1 MILQDS
7 ATIVAI
13 ATPPGHGGIGVIR
26 LSGKD
31 SIPLIRNLL
40 RRAEETFSP
49 NLSTLH
55 HLLHPETKLLI
66 DEAIITYFKAPHS
79 FTGEDVVEVSC
90 HGSPVILAEVLRL
103 LTSFGARVAEPGEF
117 TFRAFLNRR
126 IDLTQ
131 AEAINDLIHATTNYQ
146 AQLAARQ
153 LNGEFSKSLRGIKDN
168 LVEMIVYFESSI
180 EFVEDDLDAL
190 DVRKFSGRLDGV
202 IAQLGK
208 LISSFRLGRLIRNG
222 VKLALVGRPN
232 VGKSSL
238 FNSLLGRNRAIVTAI
253 PGTTRDTVTEHFS
266 LHGVPV
272 ELVDTAGMRET
283 DDAVERLGVERTV
296 AAVSDADLVAGIVEA
311 HSPPPP
317 EDVRFISELPLSI
330 LIINKVDL
338 GLVLPGE
345 LVKKLSGG
353 VPAVVVSAL
362 TGQGID
368 ELLEELRKLLLPGNQ
383 TTIEGSLI
391 TNERHY
397 RALEHT
403 LTAIRQARDD
413 LQSGHSEEIVL
424 VSLHQAL
431 HHLGT
436 ITGEMLIGDILDQIF
451 STFCIGK

>member
-1 MILQDS
+1 MLLQDS
-7 ATIVAI
+7 ATIAAV
-13 ATPPGHGGIGVIR
+13 ATPPGYGGIGVIR
-26 LSGKD
+26 VSGKD
-31 SIPLIRNLL
+31 SLPFVRRLL
-40 RRAEETFSP
+40 RRADEPLPP
-49 NLSTLH
+49 NLSALH
-55 HLLHPETKLLI
+55 HIIHPETKLLV

-79 FTGEDVVEVSC
+79 FTGEDVVELSC

-131 AEAINDLIHATTNYQ
+131 AEAINDLIHATTGYQ

-153 LNGEFSKSLRGIKDN
+153 LNGELSRSLKGIKDN
-168 LVEMIVYFESSI
+168 LVEMIVYFESSV

-190 DVRKFSGRLDGV
+190 DIEKFGRRLDEV
-202 IAQLGK
+202 TAHLSR
-208 LISSFRLGRLIRNG
+208 LISSFRLGRLIKNG
-222 VKLALVGRPN
+222 VRLALVGRPN

-253 PGTTRDTVTEHFS
+253 PGTTRDTVTEHFA

-283 DDAVERLGVERTV
+283 EDVVERLGVERTV

-311 HSPPPP
+311 HSLPPP
-317 EDVRFISELPLSI
+317 EDVEFILGLPLSI
-330 LIINKVDL
+330 LIVNKVDL

-345 LVKKLSGG
+345 LMQKLSRGAPT
-353 VPAVVVSAL
+353 VMVSAL

-368 ELLEELRKLLLPGNQ
+368 ELLGQLRRLLLPESPSAF
-383 TTIEGSLI
+383 EGSLV
-391 TNERHY
+391 TNERHC
-397 RALEHT
+397 RALEST
-403 LTAIRQARDD
+403 LAAIRRARED
-413 LQSGHSEEIVL
+413 LHSGHSEEIVL
-424 VSLHQAL
+424 VGLHQAL

-436 ITGEMLIGDILDQIF
+436 ITGETLIGDILDQIF